1 MLDNQEF
8 FNQFILN
15 SENIQSRLA
24 PIIRGFDLESI
35 KALINLDIQAN
46 HAEEDVFH
54 GSLNYLGSHI
64 EYDRNFKQFKIPYT
78 PICTKV
84 LEDKRSYIKI
94 KKGDITIDLV
104 GDENHF
110 NARRGD
116 STKTEE
122 LRVSLDP
129 KTGMMAIETKQSG
142 FVKESLDAKQ
152 METFQRHC
160 SQK

>member
-24 PIIRGFDLESI
+24 PITRGFDLESI

-54 GSLNYLGSHI
+54 GSLNYLGSQI
-64 EYDRNFKQFKIPYT
+64 EYDRNFKQFTIPYT

-84 LEDKRSYIKI
+84 LEDKRSYIK
-94 KKGDITIDLV
+94 
-104 GDENHF
+104 
-110 NARRGD
+110 
-116 STKTEE
+116 S
-122 LRVSLDP
+122 
-129 KTGMMAIETKQSG
+129 
-142 FVKESLDAKQ
+142 
-152 METFQRHC
+152 
-160 SQK
+160 